1 MAHWFRLLPVACAL
15 SAGVERL
22 LRYCARPSFALERLD
37 LIDDQHIIYR
47 LPRAPRDGTTALS
60 RSPLALIDHLAA

>member
-1 MAHWFRLLPVACAL
+1 M
-15 SAGVERL
+15 ERL